1 MTINVTENG
10 NTREIPV
17 ETNQTVLAAL
27 QKNGIFVK
35 TVCGGHGICGKCI
48 LSIDGTPQLACQTQV
63 EDGMFVIAED
73 IGELA
78 TSTDKPAYGLAVNLN
93 IASIAIALVDL
104 TTGSVFSYDLANKN
118 RLNYAEIINEKKLLE
133 PNDLASLTRSTVDD
147 ICKGIFHVCREGLV
161 PAETIRTMILSGN
174 TTMIQILMGVY
185 KKPQNSFL
193 PKFIDMQTQR
203 FGEIFRKELLSCDVI
218 VLPQISAYLST
229 DITAKSN
236 ANVERDFSILIN
248 LGANGEV
255 ALLSSEAIV
264 GVSTSISPAFEAS
277 NISHGTMG
285 IAGAITKV
293 SYDSKGKNF
302 HCKTIKGEDPVGI
315 CGAGAVD
322 ILAQLLNHNLVNQAG
337 ILEHDIEIAEGIMFT
352 KDDVWQLQQA
362 KATVRTAIEILLLE
376 NNLNYDK
383 IDNVYLVGNFG
394 DKMNIDSAITI
405 GLLPKEWLGKAITTL
420 PNSLEGCI
428 DILQNPK
435 NLYKIIN
442 ITQKAQELNLT
453 DHPKFEFLS
462 SKFMNFGGSA
472 T

>member
-1 MTINVTENG
+1 
-10 NTREIPV
+10 
-17 ETNQTVLAAL
+17 
-27 QKNGIFVK
+27 FVK

-48 LSIDGTPQLACQTQV
+48 LSIDGTPQLACQTPA

-93 IASIAIALVDL
+93 IATISIALVDL
-104 TTGSVFSYDLANKN
+104 ATGSVFSYDLANKN
-118 RLNYAEIINEKKLLE
+118 RLSYAEIINEKKTLE
-133 PNDLASLTRSTVDD
+133 PNDLATLTSSTIDD

-161 PAETIRTMILSGN
+161 PAEIVRTMILSGN
-174 TTMIQILMGVY
+174 TTIIQIVMGIY
-185 KKPQNSFL
+185 KQPQTSFL

-218 VLPQISAYLST
+218 ILPQISAYLST

-236 ANVERDFSILIN
+236 AKVERDFSILIN

-255 ALLSSEAIV
+255 ALLSSEAII
-264 GVSTSISPAFEAS
+264 GVSTAISPAFEAS
-277 NISHGTMG
+277 NLSHGTMG

-293 SYDSKGKNF
+293 SYDSKEKSF
-302 HCKTIKGEDPVGI
+302 HCKTIKGEDPIGI

-322 ILAQLLNHNLVNQAG
+322 ILSELLKNGLINHAG
-337 ILEHDIEIAEGIMFT
+337 ILAHDIEIAEGIMFT

-362 KATVRTAIEILLLE
+362 KSSVRAAIEILLLE

-383 IDNVYLVGNFG
+383 IDNVYLVGNLG
-394 DKMNIDSAITI
+394 DKLNIDSAVTI
-405 GLLPKEWLGKAITTL
+405 GLLPKEWLDKAIITL
-420 PNSLEGCI
+420 LNSLEGSI
-428 DILQNPK
+428 NILQNPK

-453 DHPKFEFLS
+453 DHPKFEYLS
-462 SKFMNFGGSA
+462 SKFMNFGESA